1 MYAIFYLVIKMK
13 ITASKIGIA
22 ASIVSLLLIN
32 AGSAFAEDRPYGWSP
47 QTDFSNQGPP
57 TCGNSNP
64 DKAPALLQ
72 PNHPILPKKAKG
84 GEVVLYWH
92 KVPGAN
98 NYSVYYGFSPK
109 NYIFSAPDVGDT
121 DNLVVRF
128 LPNKIMYFSV
138 QARNGCAAGPLSR
151 EWAVR
156 PGSGRYISPVL
167 GTTKT
172 TTLNK
177 KTSSLIEP
185 SSLVYQKTVPEAVDP
200 QVQNAAVAEETYKA
214 PVAQNPAPVTAK
226 APEKKGLLASI
237 FSLFGGK

>member
-1 MYAIFYLVIKMK
+1 MK
-13 ITASKIGIA
+13 ITASKIGIT
-22 ASIVSLLLIN
+22 ASIISLLLVN
-32 AGSAFAEDRPYGWSP
+32 AGAVLADDHPYGWSP

-64 DKAPALLQ
+64 DKAPSLLQ
-72 PNHPILPKKAKG
+72 PNHPVLPKKPKS

-92 KVPGAN
+92 RVPGAN

-109 NYIFSAPDVGDT
+109 NYIFSAPNAGDT

-156 PGSGRYISPVL
+156 PGSGVYINNVL
-167 GTTKT
+167 GA
-172 TTLNK
+172 NANVK
-177 KTSSLIEP
+177 KNVVSSLIKP
-185 SSLVYQKTVPEAVDP
+185 SALVYQNQAVEVP
-200 QVQNAAVAEETYKA
+200 QVQATEETYLP
-214 PVAQNPAPVTAK
+214 PVAAKPAVVAAKPAPK
-226 APEKKGLLASI
+226 NKGLLASI
-237 FSLFGGK
+237 VSLFTGK

>member
-1 MYAIFYLVIKMK
+1 MK
-13 ITASKIGIA
+13 ITASKIGIT
-22 ASIVSLLLIN
+22 ASIISLLLVN
-32 AGSAFAEDRPYGWSP
+32 AGGVFADDHPYGWSP

-57 TCGNSNP
+57 TCGNSDP
-64 DKAPALLQ
+64 DKAPSLLQ
-72 PNHPILPKKAKG
+72 PNHPVLPKKAKA

-121 DNLVVRF
+121 DNLIVRF

-151 EWAVR
+151 EWAAR

-167 GTTKT
+167 GVNTNSTS
-172 TTLNK
+172 LNK
-177 KTSSLIEP
+177 TTSSLIQP
-185 SSLVYQKTVPEAVDP
+185 SALVYQTQAIEAP
-200 QVQNAAVAEETYKA
+200 QAQDAAVAETYQP
-214 PVAQNPAPVTAK
+214 PVVENPAPVVAAK
-226 APEKKGLLASI
+226 AVPQKKGLLASI
-237 FSLFGGK
+237 FSLFTGK